1 MSSIKFFEL
10 IAFAFLT
17 SLLIFFTDVKAAPVE
32 ETILQQEGV
41 SRVDPSSDIIMGI
54 RGPVRTASDN
64 LASPPNSA
72 SLISAA
78 RFPAPTDQVES
89 DFQNKPLLVQSADVP
104 PSAEHTEFVTVNM
117 TVKYSDGCPHLFKP
131 SVSSNQSAIDIV
143 PLGSKISHGMCTAV
157 MRPKRESV
165 VLGLLRQGQYEVNIY
180 SSDGHVIHRA
190 LFIR

>member
-1 MSSIKFFEL
+1 MASIKFFEL

-32 ETILQQEGV
+32 ETIWQQEDA
-41 SRVDPSSDIIMGI
+41 SRIDPSSDIIMGI
-54 RGPVRTASDN
+54 RGPVRPASDN

-72 SLISAA
+72 PSVAAA
-78 RFPAPTDQVES
+78 RLPAPTVPVQS
-89 DFQNKPLLVQSADVP
+89 DFSIKPLLVQSADVP

-117 TVKYSDGCPHLFKP
+117 IVEYSDGCPHLFKP

-143 PLGSKISHGMCTAV
+143 PLGSKISHGMCSAV
-157 MRPKRESV
+157 MQPKRESV
-165 VLGLLRQGQYEVNIY
+165 VLGLLHQGQYEVSIH
-180 SSDGHVIHRA
+180 SSDGNVIRRA